1 MEEKI
6 NNQKIF
12 SYIPSLIARL
22 ILNSNLQDKDI
33 FSDNLNQ
40 NTDENDLNN
49 LEGTKKTKGKS
60 TFLTSLFINP
70 SIYPINH
77 YLPNTIVMNIR
88 LKGFQRLI
96 STLTIKD
103 PKDQIEKMISEY
115 LSIIT
120 PRQLLKISKII
131 SKNGGEIIKFN
142 DYEFTTIWNY
152 TPKKH
157 KIPRYNKFYA
167 KQALLSA
174 CEIMREIDNKEIVNG
189 IKIKISIGI
198 AMGKTMI
205 GFFGGERKRG
215 EYIVMGDAIHN
226 ADICLNYC
234 LSHEIIISEDV
245 NKIFIGSEEIFTKE
259 IENNENL
266 HLYLVTNFNE
276 NNLRNIKGFK
286 IKMKYDKLN
295 MTKTVYENLAKKVY
309 IFSSILPQGLVKYL
323 DVGQDQNLK
332 EISVVTIATIHI
344 LIDKY
349 IINDLKKIQN
359 IILDIQKATYLTFG
373 SLLYISKTY
382 NGLLVRCVWGMDPG
396 SFLDDTARCI
406 STAILIGSLTQY
418 YEIKIGIG
426 ISTGSCYTGLIPIQ
440 RNRKQFTLLG
450 KKVNLS
456 RTLADEA
463 FQKVINYCY
472 KRKYMIY
479 CDKETMIKSQK
490 WFRHIYI
497 SKINIYFDKDE
508 QELHYE
514 VTNNNKNNN
523 NENYLKNVNFNN
535 NIIQD
540 AHIHTNFESMIKNK
554 HYKNKKRSN
563 ASLLGE
569 FNRKNI
575 DYFKIINDING
586 PSQNK
591 NIQTISIEI
600 YSPVEKEEYFLQNI
614 NDPFPLLRTHKY
626 NCYSPKINQYFYN
639 HSQNDSFDNSINLDL
654 IGNLPM
660 KNIANENEEKK
671 MKKILEKSKIMF
683 GYDGEINRFVNIL
696 NKIRQKN
703 KKQFLLIKGPLGVGK
718 SLFLRN
724 ALCKYIDSNEELK
737 KIYYNDDFIFF
748 NSVDPLTVT
757 FPYNIFCFILRKIYF
772 YIKKINKLN
781 EIYKLCNELHL
792 DNENIKYINFVLSM
806 SKKDINIKE
815 GFPYKEYKERDS
827 MSYCS
832 DSNSN
837 NYLINSLTETMSV
850 IKDLEGP
857 HKIKDSNKIDNFFFE
872 MIRIY
877 KKHLNNK
884 YNYKVLNKSKL
895 RANKNKN
902 KIPLPLILVID
913 DIQMSDKYSMD
924 FIRYLFNND
933 DDNNNPFIIILV
945 EQTPFSVN
953 YRPILHRELEF
964 FLSAFSDSE
973 DDNEDN
979 NIGNDKIITFRIN
992 PFMEKEPL
1000 KEILIHNFNNYV
1012 IKNYNNAKLENIDDK
1027 ILDFLLMKTFQ
1038 GNPLLT
1044 IELFDSLLKTQ
1055 KFIEFKDNEF
1065 IITQE
1070 LIDDNDVFDWSNL
1083 LLPYIYEKITSMAIN
1098 SLITFKEILLL
1109 KYACIIGTIFDVQTV
1124 DKINPLNLI
1133 IKKEDLI
1140 NIMEKLSNEYIIELF
1155 ENESGNRKIKKCLI
1169 CKICFPFMREV
1180 LHKKFPIQQRAKL
1193 NADIAKLL
1201 SGGKKVYYFN
1211 STIEGKILNRHLIYS
1226 EIDVVQEVES
1236 KTAQD
1241 NLINSYKKKKI
1252 MNTNNLTV
1260 LSVKDICS
1268 RIFDRKNKNVIEG
1281 NLEAL
1286 IENNWIK
1293 VTYFVDRQWKIHFK
1307 QMKEKLENVNTSEIE
1322 IIIPIKDIFKNT
1334 LLDNN
1339 QLKITISEYS
1349 FYILNE
1355 KKETVI
1361 FRSDNYQDIFHFNT
1375 AITFLKMISIY
1386 DKYIYNFGYTKFPLY
1401 KKDWFSRK
1409 EKKYYANIEQ
1419 AQLNYYNNNFN
1430 QMSYRKKRFL
1440 SCFGLVN
1447 QTDKLIN
1454 DSKDINRPF
1463 NVVMRTSFSLMIA
1476 LIQSNIN
1483 KTKNNLLGEDEQ
1495 RIFPINSLFLLYIPT
1510 SEHIKKPIN
1519 EYLGEL
1525 EKKQKEIELLQK
1537 KNKGKFSFFPY
1548 SLYKRERRML
1558 GSGIFEERRN
1568 QSISQDKSKILN
1580 NDGKKEN
1587 EIIEEKGEER
1597 HNFKGRKNEKSRTI
1611 IERNE
1616 ELPKEISNLRL
1627 TRSPRSPNIEF
1638 VDNDDTSESKS
1649 KTTKTDVSICL
1660 SESDK
1665 ENSSEESD
1673 ENNENSCE
1681 KNNQSNKDNNN
1692 NINTKK
1698 TNSKEITDNNIDK
1711 KGTIYSNINN
1721 IDKKDTLYSNINID
1735 KKDTLYSNINNIDKK
1750 DTLYSNINNIDK
1762 KDTLYSN
1769 ITENND
1775 NNNEDIYETNISNEK
1790 KNRNEKAKNSFKKKN
1805 NRDKKKVINFNRLN
1819 INNNNKNQIKN
1830 NNKSNF
1836 NINNYINN
1844 NININLIN
1852 NNYLNP
1858 IKHSFLNK
1866 NIINN
1871 NYNININSLRMSY
1884 QTKQNK
1890 FLIKARQKLN
1900 PKKSYSARI
1909 KTLKERYRN
1918 SINYCPIAVN
1928 KMRLDDDEDSITSD
1942 KESDNNIANVFAS
1955 TQIPAI
1961 KKSAKIVTDITRDKQ
1976 DIFAK
1981 AIQSIFSADDI
1992 QSKDANKNN
2001 NSISKYKVNKKKS
2014 NNNLLQPKNNIGI
2027 NKETIISKRS
2037 SLCPGIKFQNKNK
2050 HVTFNQRKSE
2060 KIDEN
2065 FKKKKINEN
2074 LIKTDNE
2081 NNIKR
2086 IKLYDKN
2093 D

>member
-33 FSDNLNQ
+33 FSDNLNKDK
-40 NTDENDLNN
+40 DENNINN
-49 LEGTKKTKGKS
+49 LCGTKKTKGKS

-96 STLTIKD
+96 STLSIKD
-103 PKDQIEKMISEY
+103 PKDQIEKMITEY
-115 LSIIT
+115 MSIIT
-120 PRQLLKISKII
+120 PIHLLKISEII

-142 DYEFTTIWNY
+142 DYEFITIWNY
-152 TPKKH
+152 IPKKH
-157 KIPRYNKFYA
+157 KIPRYDKFYA

-174 CEIMREIDNKEIVNG
+174 CEIMKEIDNKEIVNG

-226 ADICLNYC
+226 AEICLNYC
-234 LSHEIIISEDV
+234 FSHEIIISDDV
-245 NKIFIGSEEIFTKE
+245 NKLFSGSEEITTKE
-259 IENNENL
+259 VENNENVN
-266 HLYLVTNFNE
+266 LYLITSFNE
-276 NNLRNIKGFK
+276 NNLKNIKGFK

-332 EISVVTIATIHI
+332 EINVVTIATIHI

-418 YEIKIGIG
+418 YDIKIGIG

-440 RNRKQFTLLG
+440 GDRKLFTLLG

-463 FQKVINYCY
+463 FLKVINYCF
-472 KRKYMIY
+472 KRKYKIY
-479 CDKETMIKSQK
+479 CDKETMLKSQK

-497 SKINIYFDKDE
+497 SKMNIYFGKDS
-508 QELHYE
+508 QELYYE
-514 VTNNNKNNN
+514 VKENTNNNKNNEN
-523 NENYLKNVNFNN
+523 NEYNYKDNLDKNINQNAQMNSNLENINN
-535 NIIQD
+535 N
-540 AHIHTNFESMIKNK
+540 N
-554 HYKNKKRSN
+554 YKNKKRSN
-563 ASLLGE
+563 ASLFGE
-569 FNRKNI
+569 YIRKNI
-575 DYFKIINDING
+575 DYFKKINDING

-591 NIQTISIEI
+591 NIHIITIDI
-600 YSPVEKEEYFLQNI
+600 YSPVENEEYYLQNI
-614 NDPFPLLRTHKY
+614 YDPFPLLRTHKY
-626 NCYSPKINQYFYN
+626 NSYSPKIKQYFSN
-639 HSQNDSFDNSINLDL
+639 HLHDSYDENINLDL

-660 KNIANENEEKK
+660 VNNPNEIEEKK
-671 MKKILEKSKIMF
+671 MKKKYEKSKIMF
-683 GYDGEINRFVNIL
+683 GYDYEINRFANIL
-696 NKIRQKN
+696 NKVRQKN
-703 KKQFLLIKGPLGVGK
+703 KKQILLIKGPLGVGK

-724 ALCKYIDSNEELK
+724 SLCKYIDSNEEIK
-737 KIYYNDDFIFF
+737 KVYFNDDFIFF
-748 NSVDPLTVT
+748 NLVDPLTAT
-757 FPYNIFCFILRKIYF
+757 FPYNIFCFIFRKIYL

-781 EIYKLCNELHL
+781 EIKDLCDELHL

-806 SKKDINIKE
+806 SKKDINIRE
-815 GFPYKEYKERDS
+815 GFPNKDNKERDS
-827 MSYCS
+827 ISYYS

-837 NYLINSLTETMSV
+837 IIINSQTENMSV

-857 HKIKDSNKIDNFFFE
+857 HKIKDSNKLDNFFYE
-872 MIRIY
+872 MIKIY

-884 YNYKVLNKSKL
+884 YNSLNKTVKFRSSKV
-895 RANKNKN
+895 KN
-902 KIPLPLILVID
+902 KIPLILVID
-913 DIQMSDKYSMD
+913 DIQISDKYSMD

-933 DDNNNPFIIILV
+933 DSKMNPFIIILV

-973 DDNEDN
+973 DDND

-1000 KEILIHNFNNYV
+1000 KQIIIQNFSNYV
-1012 IKNYNNAKLENIDDK
+1012 SKNYNNSKLNNIDDK

-1038 GNPLLT
+1038 GNPLLAV
-1044 IELFDSLLKTQ
+1044 ELFDSLLKAE
-1055 KFIEFKDNEF
+1055 KFMELKDNEF
-1065 IITQE
+1065 KITQE
-1070 LIDDNDVFDWSNL
+1070 LIDDNDAFDWGNL

-1098 SLITFKEILLL
+1098 TLLNFTEILLL
-1109 KYACIIGTIFDVQTV
+1109 KYACTIGTIFDVQTV
-1124 DKINPLNLI
+1124 DKINPLNMI
-1133 IKKEDLI
+1133 IKKENLI

-1155 ENESGNRKIKKCLI
+1155 ENENGNRKTKKCLI

-1180 LHKKFPIQQRAKL
+1180 LHKKLPIEQRAKL
-1193 NADIAKLL
+1193 NAEIAKLL

-1226 EIDVVQEVES
+1226 EKNVVEEIES
-1236 KTAQD
+1236 IIYQD
-1241 NLINSYKKKKI
+1241 NPKNSYKKKQI
-1252 MNTNNLTV
+1252 MNINNLTV
-1260 LSVKDICS
+1260 VTVKDICS
-1268 RIFDRKNKNVIEG
+1268 RIFDRRNKNVIEG

-1307 QMKEKLENVNTSEIE
+1307 QMKEKKLENDNTSEIE

-1334 LLDNN
+1334 ILKNN
-1339 QLKITISEYS
+1339 QLEITISEYS
-1349 FYILNE
+1349 VYILNE
-1355 KKETVI
+1355 NKETVI

-1375 AITFLKMISIY
+1375 AIKFLKMISIY
-1386 DKYIYNFGYTKFPLY
+1386 EKYINNFGYTKFPLY

-1419 AQLNYYNNNFN
+1419 AQLYYYNNSINP
-1430 QMSYRKKRFL
+1430 MPYRKKRFL

-1454 DSKDINRPF
+1454 ESKDINRPF
-1463 NVVMRTSFSLMIA
+1463 NLIMRTSFSLVIA
-1476 LIQSNIN
+1476 LIQSSIN
-1483 KTKNNLLGEDEQ
+1483 KNKNNLINEEEQ
-1495 RIFPINSLFLLYIPT
+1495 RLVKLNSLYLLYIPT

-1519 EYLGEL
+1519 NYLDEFLKRQAQEKEL
-1525 EKKQKEIELLQK
+1525 FKIRY
-1537 KNKGKFSFFPY
+1537 KGKHSFFPL
-1548 SLYKRERRML
+1548 SLIKHERRMF

-1568 QSISQDKSKILN
+1568 QSISHEKLKKRF
-1580 NDGKKEN
+1580 NDIEKK
-1587 EIIEEKGEER
+1587 EIIEEKTEEKQDF
-1597 HNFKGRKNEKSRTI
+1597 NGRKSEKSRTI
-1611 IERNE
+1611 IDRNKDIQ
-1616 ELPKEISNLRL
+1616 KEVNNKKGEK
-1627 TRSPRSPNIEF
+1627 SPNIEY
-1638 VDNDDTSESKS
+1638 VDNNDESSNNESKS
-1649 KTTKTDVSICL
+1649 KTVSKTDENKSSIDF

-1665 ENSSEESD
+1665 DNSSEMSD
-1673 ENNENSCE
+1673 DNSCE
-1681 KNNQSNKDNNN
+1681 KKNQSNKDKDIDKDKNKDKEKDDNKN
-1692 NINTKK
+1692 NIKIINP
-1698 TNSKEITDNNIDK
+1698 NEMID
-1711 KGTIYSNINN
+1711 
-1721 IDKKDTLYSNINID
+1721 
-1735 KKDTLYSNINNIDKK
+1735 
-1750 DTLYSNINNIDK
+1750 NNIDK

-1769 ITENND
+1769 ITD
-1775 NNNEDIYETNISNEK
+1775 NNNEDIYDSNIINDINNNNENNNNSIKNKTNNE
-1790 KNRNEKAKNSFKKKN
+1790 
-1805 NRDKKKVINFNRLN
+1805 KKKVINFNKVN
-1819 INNNNKNQIKN
+1819 INNINNNKNQNKINKKN
-1830 NNKSNF
+1830 NY

-1852 NNYLNP
+1852 NNYLNSS
-1858 IKHSFLNK
+1858 IKHSFLND

-1884 QTKQNK
+1884 QTKENK
-1890 FLIKARQKLN
+1890 FLTRQRQKIN
-1900 PKKSYSARI
+1900 TKKSNST
-1909 KTLKERYRN
+1909 KVKSLKEKYRN
-1918 SINYCPIAVN
+1918 SINYCPQMAN
-1928 KMRLDDDEDSITSD
+1928 KITLDDDEEEDSITSD
-1942 KESDNNIANVFAS
+1942 KESENNDSKGFLSPQFAKKKKS
-1955 TQIPAI
+1955 SKIVAVIPPTKEQIFSKAI
-1961 KKSAKIVTDITRDKQ
+1961 K
-1976 DIFAK
+1976 
-1981 AIQSIFSADDI
+1981 SILSNDDNET
-1992 QSKDANKNN
+1992 KDTNKNN
-2001 NSISKYKVNKKKS
+2001 NSISKYKINKQINDNS
-2014 NNNLLQPKNNIGI
+2014 IQQNNNIGTH
-2027 NKETIISKRS
+2027 KPKVRSKRS
-2037 SLCPGIKFQNKNK
+2037 SLCPGIRYQNKNK

-2060 KIDEN
+2060 KIDDN

-2074 LIKTDNE
+2074 IINAGTDNNIRRINLCD
-2081 NNIKR
+2081 NN
-2086 IKLYDKN
+2086 D
-2093 D
+2093 